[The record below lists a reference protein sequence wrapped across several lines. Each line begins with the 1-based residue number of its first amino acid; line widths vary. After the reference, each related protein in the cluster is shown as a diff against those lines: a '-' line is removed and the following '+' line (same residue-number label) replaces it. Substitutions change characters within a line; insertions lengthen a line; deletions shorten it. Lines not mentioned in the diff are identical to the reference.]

1 MLPPLIRVDEMKDI
15 IKAIIKQKGN
25 DILHTQAVFR
35 FGADG
40 VVICNK
46 NYTLATKLHSAEC
59 VNQYIAELSDSEK
72 PNLV

>member
-1 MLPPLIRVDEMKDI
+1 MKDI

-40 VVICNK
+40 IVICNK
-46 NYTLATKLHSAEC
+46 NYTLSTKLHSAER
-59 VNQYIAELSDSEK
+59 VNQYIAELLK
-72 PNLV
+72 